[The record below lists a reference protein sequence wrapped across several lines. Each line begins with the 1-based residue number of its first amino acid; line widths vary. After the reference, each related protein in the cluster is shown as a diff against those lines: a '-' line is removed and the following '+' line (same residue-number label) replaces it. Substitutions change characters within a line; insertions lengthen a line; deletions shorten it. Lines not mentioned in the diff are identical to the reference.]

1 MTEADRL
8 DTCRRLV
15 GPGDTVLVIGTEFGA
30 RVLSLAALVGDKGRV
45 IAIAR
50 SAEAYA
56 KLIETV
62 SLNPAPSARLA
73 CHQVLLAD
81 FDAAP
86 ISDVSPPFAANDRTD
101 DPGAPLPVAEG
112 PIIRTLETFCDQEGI
127 AKVDVIKMAAGGAE
141 AVILRGAEPILRR
154 DRPLMILELA
164 PHALERTGGGL
175 GSYIGHLRRLGYRL
189 YDQRGETRID
199 DDLAR
204 LAASIPTGGG
214 LPIVARPDS
223 EPK

>member
-1 MTEADRL
+1 LSGTR
-8 DTCRRLV
+8 V
-15 GPGDTVLVIGTEFGA
+15 G
-30 RVLSLAALVGDKGRV
+30 SS
-45 IAIAR
+45 R

-62 SLNPAPSARLA
+62 SLNPAPPARLA
-73 CHQVLLAD
+73 CYRVLLAD

-86 ISDVSPPFAANDRTD
+86 ISAGYPPFAANDRTD

-112 PIIRTLETFCDQEGI
+112 PIIQTLETFCDQERI

-141 AVILRGAEPILRR
+141 AMILRGAEPILRR

-164 PHALERTGGGL
+164 PHDLERTGGGL
-175 GSYIGHLRRLGYRL
+175 GSYIGYLRRLGYRL
-189 YDQRGETRID
+189 YDQRGERRID
-199 DDLAR
+199 DDLAH

-214 LPIVARPDS
+214 LPIVACPDS
-223 EPK
+223 GPK